1 MQRHN
6 EHNYDKYNHCM
17 HNHNDYINNHKE
29 RREKHK
35 RMHKLMHKR
44 RRLMYKRMRELYFLS
59 KYMHHFKRITLI
71 ITLVIVLFMFKII
84 GMRATTIIITLI
96 LAVNEFTIIYMIT
109 RVEKRFVIPMAKV
122 QEGVRKISRGDYS
135 FRIEGNWRNEVGIL
149 TREFNKMAS
158 KLEEGEKL
166 KKEYENNRKE
176 LIANISH
183 DLKTPITSINGY
195 VEGLLENVV
204 PEEKVE
210 SYLKTIRS
218 NAAYMNRLIDD
229 LFLFSKLDMQKL
241 DFTFTRT
248 NIKHYIE
255 DIVEE
260 FTFML
265 DEKGIGFSYLNT
277 VKDNVFVSLDGKRLY
292 RSLRNLIDNA
302 IKYGGFKEDL
312 EIKINLRG
320 NRDFIYID
328 VIDNGPG
335 IEEDK
340 INNIFDRFYRIDKER
355 TKDFTSTGLGLA
367 IAKEIIEAHGGKISV
382 ASKLNDGSTFT
393 IKLPVEH
400 EKKDV

>member
-1 MQRHN
+1 
-6 EHNYDKYNHCM
+6 
-17 HNHNDYINNHKE
+17 
-29 RREKHK
+29 
-35 RMHKLMHKR
+35 
-44 RRLMYKRMRELYFLS
+44 MYKRMRELYFLS

-260 FTFML
+260 FTL
-265 DEKGIGFSYLNT
+265 C
-277 VKDNVFVSLDGKRLY
+277 
-292 RSLRNLIDNA
+292 
-302 IKYGGFKEDL
+302 
-312 EIKINLRG
+312 
-320 NRDFIYID
+320 
-328 VIDNGPG
+328 
-335 IEEDK
+335 
-340 INNIFDRFYRIDKER
+340 
-355 TKDFTSTGLGLA
+355 
-367 IAKEIIEAHGGKISV
+367 
-382 ASKLNDGSTFT
+382 
-393 IKLPVEH
+393 
-400 EKKDV
+400 